1 MLSTTTSIFLFF
13 VNKYYYLNINM
24 YLKHDITS
32 FHTYNFAIILDDL
45 QITLKAKIFIVQQ

>member
-24 YLKHDITS
+24 YLEHNITS
-32 FHTYNFAIILDDL
+32 FHIYNFAIILDDL
-45 QITLKAKIFIVQQ
+45 QITLKAKIFTV